1 MEVKANGITGLIRD
15 IFRSKEREIQQ
26 KYYQKHEE
34 LLNKIKKTSEYQEL
48 QKKIDDLEK
57 QQEKVSKE
65 RDKLTEH
72 LGRAWEFDKLAQERL
87 NSEFIKVRIAVMG
100 SEIEEARKAI
110 EEFAKKEFWEG

>member
-1 MEVKANGITGLIRD
+1 MEVKANGVTGLIRD

-34 LLNKIKKTSEYQEL
+34 LLNKIKKTPQYQEL
-48 QKKIDDLEK
+48 QKKLDDLEK
-57 QQEKVSKE
+57 QQEKVRKE
-65 RDKLTEH
+65 RNKLTEH
-72 LGRAWEFDKLAQERL
+72 LGYAWEFDKLAKERL

-100 SEIEEARKAI
+100 SEIEEAKKVI

>member
-1 MEVKANGITGLIRD
+1 MEVKANGVIGLIRD

-57 QQEKVSKE
+57 QKEKVRKE
-65 RDKLTEH
+65 RDKLIAH
-72 LGRAWEFDKLAQERL
+72 LGQAWEFDKRAQERL
-87 NSEFIKVRIAVMG
+87 NSEFIKIRIAVMG
-100 SEIEEARKAI
+100 SEIEEAKKAI
-110 EEFAKKEFWEG
+110 EQFATKEFWEE